1 MSKNIKLLS
10 AAALAATVITPA
22 VAVEASTPVNQ
33 DGVYFVYEGQNTYM
47 TLTELVNDADMS
59 YYVSELGLDK
69 VTVIQ
74 DGEAGT
80 YIDFL
85 ENKQVDLEDYDL
97 PAGEY
102 KDSQG
107 NTVELTGDKQVG
119 EVTSV
124 KAINDLKVA
133 KGTAT
138 DLKFL
143 VNGEEEL
150 TKAEF
155 EEKFEG
161 YKVEF
166 KYNVATSERDS
177 KLGADHATGKVTAE
191 DNFKYAVAVT
201 NKDGEKVIEPTN
213 ADFAE
218 VTVVDATVVTQINK
232 IEAKAKDSA
241 KAWDLDLAVTTVDKV
256 TFVAAEYE
264 NALGQTN
271 VAEEDA
277 QKLPEDVQ
285 APTVVKV
292 VSNAPTVAYY
302 DIDEGI
308 IVRKDGKV
316 TFTVEFDNG
325 IKVVT
330 PEVEVKVKA
339 TQTPTKVVAKDQK
352 VAAGTTTVDFEILDQ
367 DGDLVRPATTVY
379 YTVKAEG
386 KEATSATSITP
397 VTGGKGSI
405 ADLEVTAG
413 KNVVTF
419 YADEEAKKELGKVT
433 ITAVEVT
440 GAPDAYD
447 IKPALDK
454 DGKEIVLD
462 LNPNNKGAEKVS
474 LNVEA
479 KKDGVVVPFPAE
491 GVTYAVKSSDDKI
504 ATADLTEEGKIEV
517 TGVAKGE
524 ATITLYTT
532 EGDMKT
538 KVAEH
543 TVTVDNTIEPIKEL
557 TFKDGVDAVI
567 VKAEADENDVK
578 YAVADAVKQ
587 TLTAGEESMIESVDT
602 VKAQNIVIVTIK
614 EEYGGGEY
622 VLDAVY
628 DFANLTEA
636 EITAKVEG
644 KEPQPA
650 VAATVTEQDITFT
663 AVAEGDEG
671 NGIEIKFVASKENNN
686 EEVEQTTAKVEGTTV
701 TVTLAQ
707 AKGEEASVGVITATE
722 ADVVAAINALT
733 DDSKIVTAALAEGI
747 IGTEKV
753 TATTDEVKTANGADE
768 VEAVEAKPATLTLT
782 FDEAV
787 TLDGDFALFTK
798 GTEAEDGETE
808 AKDVKVTFAAKP
820 VLSEEGTTI
829 TVALADG
836 EDAEI
841 AKDAVITKIDGV
853 KAVKG
858 IVLVKNVKVSA
869 ATE

>member
-1 MSKNIKLLS
+1 MKEDVGS
-10 AAALAATVITPA
+10 
-22 VAVEASTPVNQ
+22 
-33 DGVYFVYEGQNTYM
+33 YF
-47 TLTELVNDADMS
+47 
-59 YYVSELGLDK
+59 
-69 VTVIQ
+69 
-74 DGEAGT
+74 
-80 YIDFL
+80 
-85 ENKQVDLEDYDL
+85 
-97 PAGEY
+97 Y
-102 KDSQG
+102 KIIFQS
-107 NTVELTGDKQVG
+107 
-119 EVTSV
+119 
-124 KAINDLKVA
+124 AINDLKIA
-133 KGTAT
+133 SNKAT

-143 VNGEEEL
+143 VNEKEEL

-161 YKVEF
+161 YQVEF
-166 KYNVATSERDS
+166 KYNVATNDREN
-177 KLGADHATGKVTAE
+177 KLGAGYATGKVTAT
-191 DNFKYAVAVT
+191 DSFKYAVEVT
-201 NKDGEKVIEPTN
+201 KGEETVIEPTN

-232 IEAKAKDSA
+232 IEAQSNN
-241 KAWDLDLAVTTVDKV
+241 KAWDLDLAVTTADNVK
-256 TFVAAEYE
+256 FVAAEYE

-271 VAEEDA
+271 VAKEDA
-277 QKLPEDVQ
+277 QKLPESVD
-285 APTVVKV
+285 APDVVKV
-292 VSNAPTVAYY
+292 VSNAAKVAYY

-316 TFTVEFDNG
+316 TFTVEFENG

-352 VAAGTTTVDFEILDQ
+352 VAVGKTTVDFEIHDQ

-386 KEATSATSITP
+386 KEATDATA
-397 VTGGKGSI
+397 VENVAGGKGSI
-405 ADLEVTAG
+405 KELTVTAG

-419 YADEEAKKELGKVT
+419 YADNAAEKELGKVT

-462 LNPNNKGAEKVS
+462 LNPNNKDAEKVS
-474 LNVEA
+474 LDVEA
-479 KKDGVVVPFPAE
+479 KKDGVVVPFPAK
-491 GVTYAVKSSDDKI
+491 GVTYAVESSDNKI
-504 ATADLTEEGKIEV
+504 ATATLNTETNKIDV

-567 VKAEADENDVK
+567 IESDETE
-578 YAVADAVKQ
+578 AVKQ
-587 TLTAGEESMIESVDT
+587 AVEKAVKQELKAGDESMIKSVDT

-628 DFANLTEA
+628 DFAYLEGA
-636 EITAKVEG
+636 KITAKVDG
-644 KEPQPA
+644 TDAKDA
-650 VAATVTEQDITFT
+650 VKATATEQGITFT
-663 AVAEGDEG
+663 AEADGKAGD
-671 NGIEIKFVASKENNN
+671 GIVIEFVAAT
-686 EEVEQTTAKVEGTTV
+686 EVGKAEVTETTAEVSEEGKKV

-707 AKGEEASVGVITATE
+707 EAGTAASVEEPQSDGTIGKITATKT
-722 ADVVAAINALT
+722 DVVAAVNALEG
-733 DDSKIVTAALAEGI
+733 DSKIVTAALAEGT
-747 IGTEKV
+747 IGTEEV
-753 TATTDEVKTANGADE
+753 TATTSEVKTADGKEATPE
-768 VEAVEAKPATLTLT
+768 VKEQPATLTLT

-787 TLDGDFALFTK
+787 TLEGDFALFTE
-798 GTEAEDGETE
+798 GTEAEDGETAE
-808 AKDVKVTFAAKP
+808 DVKVTFTAKP
-820 VLSEEGTTI
+820 VLSDDGTTI
-829 TVALADG
+829 TVELTDEETA
-836 EDAEI
+836 
-841 AKDAVITKIDGV
+841 AKIVEGKEITKIDGV

-858 IVLVKNVKVSA
+858 IVLVKDVKVQ
-869 ATE
+869 